1 MINPVFIKPLLMKKI
16 YIPIILL
23 IFISPFQKVFSQCLC
38 SDGSQPDSVIYHQ
51 YLDSIISTNTS
62 LVFPK
67 FSDTIGKLTCLR
79 LSDTV
84 TTVVNYNLENN
95 LDATED
101 YLFETY
107 RRSQFTGPDGF
118 FSSVLSPPKDYGPYT
133 LGPYDPI
140 GHGDEIDVG
149 PDTVFNK
156 NSHTQYF
163 SGGPSYYGSGNV
175 TLNYLTTS
183 TFTILTGSDN
193 AIIKLRAYTRL
204 DVQLVYY
211 WCPFSILET
220 NLSAFSAT
228 LRNNNISI
236 NWKVNNSDLTNKYE
250 VEMSDDGKE
259 FKDLG
264 QGVATISGM
273 GINSNFLYSP
283 DRNYTGNLYFR
294 IKQTNLTGKISY
306 SEIRS
311 VYINHNEQKFTLYP
325 NPTVSGINIQFVKN
339 YGSDYKI
346 DLINSYGQLIYQKS
360 YSINKATSLNID
372 WPNKPAPGI
381 YFIRVTDLSN
391 HSEQIERLKVL

>member
-1 MINPVFIKPLLMKKI
+1 MKKFYMLMAFSI
-16 YIPIILL
+16 T
-23 IFISPFQKVFSQCLC
+23 FIGLQKIEAQCTC
-38 SDGSQPDSVIYHQ
+38 SDGSTPDSISYSQ
-51 YLDSIISTNTS
+51 YFDSIIATNTTIS
-62 LVFPK
+62 FPQ
-67 FSDTIGKLTCLR
+67 FDPSVGVLTCLR

-95 LDATED
+95 LDDTED
-101 YLFETY
+101 YNFETY

-118 FSSVLSPPKDYGPYT
+118 FSSVLSPPKDYGPFT

-156 NSHTQYF
+156 DFHTQYF
-163 SGGPSYYGSGNV
+163 AGGPSYYGSGNV

-220 NLSAFSAT
+220 NLSAFSAS
-228 LRNNNISI
+228 LKNDNIYI
-236 NWKVNNSDLTNKYE
+236 NWKVNNPNSTNKYE
-250 VEMSDDGKE
+250 VEMSNDGKE
-259 FKDLG
+259 FNDLG
-264 QGVATISGM
+264 QGVSTNTGM
-273 GINSNFLYSP
+273 EITSNFLYSP
-283 DRNYTGNLYFR
+283 DKNYIGNLYFR
-294 IKQTNLTGKISY
+294 LKQTDITGKISY

-311 VYINHNEQKFTLYP
+311 VYINHNKQKFTLYP

-339 YGSDYKI
+339 FGSDYKI
-346 DLINSYGQLIYQKS
+346 DLINIYGQLIFQKN
-360 YSINKATSLNID
+360 YSINKATSIN
-372 WPNKPAPGI
+372 
-381 YFIRVTDLSN
+381 
-391 HSEQIERLKVL
+391 